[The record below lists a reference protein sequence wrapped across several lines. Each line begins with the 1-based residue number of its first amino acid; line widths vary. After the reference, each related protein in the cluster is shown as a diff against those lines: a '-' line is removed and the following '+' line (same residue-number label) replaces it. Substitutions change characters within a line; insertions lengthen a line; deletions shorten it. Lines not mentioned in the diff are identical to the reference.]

1 MNNSQIPSASQSMAR
16 VVDTMHGI
24 AQEELPRGAQVGIVV
39 SPPPSLVVKMN
50 NIEITAKDVYC
61 SRYLLPGY
69 TRHMVGQT
77 NNRGG
82 GSGDA
87 AYESHNHPVNND
99 ETLTD
104 TWKPGDRVALIPL
117 YTKEDMRGGQKF
129 IVFGKLRYLD

>member
-1 MNNSQIPSASQSMAR
+1 MAGIPSASQSAAAIVDVMHS
-16 VVDTMHGI
+16 VVQCD
-24 AQEELPRGAQVGIVV
+24 LPRGAQVGIVV

-77 NNRGG
+77 SDRAG

-87 AYESHNHPVNND
+87 AYESHNHPIDND
-99 ETLTD
+99 ETWTD
-104 TWKPGDRVALIPL
+104 TLKPGTLVLLIPIYGQNEQL
-117 YTKEDMRGGQKF
+117 YWLADSG
-129 IVFGKLRYLD
+129 VKL

>member
-1 MNNSQIPSASQSMAR
+1 MAGIPSASQSAAAIVDVMHS
-16 VVDTMHGI
+16 VVQGD
-24 AQEELPRGAQVGIVV
+24 LPRGAQVGIVV

-77 NNRGG
+77 SNRAG

-87 AYESHNHPVNND
+87 AYESHNHPIDND
-99 ETLTD
+99 ETWTD
-104 TWKPGDRVALIPL
+104 TLKPGTLVLLIPIYGQNEQL
-117 YTKEDMRGGQKF
+117 YWLADSG
-129 IVFGKLRYLD
+129 VKL

>member
-1 MNNSQIPSASQSMAR
+1 MAGIPSAAQSAAAIVDVMHS
-16 VVDTMHGI
+16 VVQGD
-24 AQEELPRGAQVGIVV
+24 LPRGAQVGIVV

-61 SRYLLPGY
+61 SRYLLPRY

-87 AYESHNHPVNND
+87 AYESHNHPIDND
-99 ETLTD
+99 ETWTD
-104 TWKPGDRVALIPL
+104 TLKPGTLVLLIPIYGQNEQL
-117 YTKEDMRGGQKF
+117 YWLADSG
-129 IVFGKLRYLD
+129 VKL

>member
-1 MNNSQIPSASQSMAR
+1 MAGIPSASQSAAAIVDVMHS
-16 VVDTMHGI
+16 VVQGD
-24 AQEELPRGAQVGIVV
+24 LPRGAQVGIVV

-77 NNRGG
+77 SNRGG

-87 AYESHNHPVNND
+87 AYESHNHPIDND
-99 ETLTD
+99 ETWTD
-104 TWKPGDRVALIPL
+104 TLKPGMLVLLIPIYGQNEQL
-117 YTKEDMRGGQKF
+117 YWLADSG
-129 IVFGKLRYLD
+129 VKL

>member
-1 MNNSQIPSASQSMAR
+1 MAGIPSASQSAAAIVDVMHS
-16 VVDTMHGI
+16 VVQGD
-24 AQEELPRGAQVGIVV
+24 LPRGAQVGIVV

-87 AYESHNHPVNND
+87 AYESHNHPIDND
-99 ETLTD
+99 ETWTD
-104 TWKPGDRVALIPL
+104 TLKQGTLVLLIPIYGQDEQL
-117 YTKEDMRGGQKF
+117 YWLADSG
-129 IVFGKLRYLD
+129 VKL

>member
-1 MNNSQIPSASQSMAR
+1 MAGIPSASQSAAAIVDVMHS
-16 VVDTMHGI
+16 VVQGD
-24 AQEELPRGAQVGIVV
+24 LPRGAQVGIVV

-77 NNRGG
+77 SDRAG

-87 AYESHNHPVNND
+87 AYESHNHPIDND
-99 ETLTD
+99 ETWTD
-104 TWKPGDRVALIPL
+104 TLKPGTLVLLIPIYGQNEQL
-117 YTKEDMRGGQKF
+117 YWLADSG
-129 IVFGKLRYLD
+129 VKL

>member
-1 MNNSQIPSASQSMAR
+1 MAGIPSASQSAAAIVDVMHS
-16 VVDTMHGI
+16 VVQGD
-24 AQEELPRGAQVGIVV
+24 LPRGAQVGIVV

-50 NIEITAKDVYC
+50 YIEITAKDVYC

-87 AYESHNHPVNND
+87 AYESHNHPIDND
-99 ETLTD
+99 ETWTD
-104 TWKPGDRVALIPL
+104 TLKPGTLVLLIPIYGQNEQL
-117 YTKEDMRGGQKF
+117 YWLADSG
-129 IVFGKLRYLD
+129 VKL

>member
-1 MNNSQIPSASQSMAR
+1 MAGIPSASQSAAAIVDVMHS
-16 VVDTMHGI
+16 VVQGD
-24 AQEELPRGAQVGIVV
+24 LPRGAQVGIVV

-77 NNRGG
+77 SNRGG

-87 AYESHNHPVNND
+87 AYESHNHPIDND
-99 ETLTD
+99 ETWTDTLKPGTLVLLIPIYGQNEQLYWLTD
-104 TWKPGDRVALIPL
+104 SGV
-117 YTKEDMRGGQKF
+117 
-129 IVFGKLRYLD
+129 KL

>member
-1 MNNSQIPSASQSMAR
+1 MAGIPSASQSAAAIVDVMHS
-16 VVDTMHGI
+16 VVQGD
-24 AQEELPRGAQVGIVV
+24 LPRGAQVGIVV

-69 TRHMVGQT
+69 TRHMVGHT

-87 AYESHNHPVNND
+87 AYESHNHPIDND
-99 ETLTD
+99 ETWTD
-104 TWKPGDRVALIPL
+104 TLKPGTLVLLIPIYGQDEQL
-117 YTKEDMRGGQKF
+117 YWLADSG
-129 IVFGKLRYLD
+129 VKL

>member
-1 MNNSQIPSASQSMAR
+1 MAGIPSASQSAAAIVDVMHS
-16 VVDTMHGI
+16 VVQSD
-24 AQEELPRGAQVGIVV
+24 LPRGAQVGIVV

-77 NNRGG
+77 SNRGG

-87 AYESHNHPVNND
+87 AYESHNHPIDND
-99 ETLTD
+99 ETWTD
-104 TWKPGDRVALIPL
+104 TLKPGTLVLLIPIYGQDEQL
-117 YTKEDMRGGQKF
+117 YWLADSG
-129 IVFGKLRYLD
+129 VKL

>member
-1 MNNSQIPSASQSMAR
+1 MAGIPSASQSAAAIVDVMHS
-16 VVDTMHGI
+16 VVQGD
-24 AQEELPRGAQVGIVV
+24 LPRGAQVGIVV

-77 NNRGG
+77 NNRGS

-87 AYESHNHPVNND
+87 AYESHNHPIDND
-99 ETLTD
+99 ETWTD
-104 TWKPGDRVALIPL
+104 TLKPGTLVLLIPIYGQDEQL
-117 YTKEDMRGGQKF
+117 YWLADSG
-129 IVFGKLRYLD
+129 VKL

>member
-1 MNNSQIPSASQSMAR
+1 MAGIPSASQSAAAIVDVMHS
-16 VVDTMHGI
+16 VVQGD
-24 AQEELPRGAQVGIVV
+24 LPRGAQVGIVV

-77 NNRGG
+77 DNRAG

-87 AYESHNHPVNND
+87 AYENHNHPVDND
-99 ETLTD
+99 ETWTD
-104 TWKPGDRVALIPL
+104 TLKPGTLVLLIPIYGQNEQL
-117 YTKEDMRGGQKF
+117 YWLADSG
-129 IVFGKLRYLD
+129 VKL

>member
-1 MNNSQIPSASQSMAR
+1 MAGIPSASQSAAAIVDVMHS
-16 VVDTMHGI
+16 VVQGD
-24 AQEELPRGAQVGIVV
+24 LPRGAQVGIVV

-69 TRHMVGQT
+69 TRHVVGQT

-87 AYESHNHPVNND
+87 AYESHNHPIDND
-99 ETLTD
+99 ETWTD
-104 TWKPGDRVALIPL
+104 TLKPGTLVLLIPIYGQDEQL
-117 YTKEDMRGGQKF
+117 YWLADSAG
-129 IVFGKLRYLD
+129 

>member
-1 MNNSQIPSASQSMAR
+1 MAGIPSASQSAAAIVDVMHS
-16 VVDTMHGI
+16 VVQGD
-24 AQEELPRGAQVGIVV
+24 LPRGAQVGIVV

-77 NNRGG
+77 SNRGG

-87 AYESHNHPVNND
+87 AYESHNHPIDND
-99 ETLTD
+99 ETWTD
-104 TWKPGDRVALIPL
+104 TLKPGTLVLLIPIYGQDEQL
-117 YTKEDMRGGQKF
+117 YWLADSG
-129 IVFGKLRYLD
+129 VKL

>member
-1 MNNSQIPSASQSMAR
+1 MAGIPSASQSAADIVDVMHS
-16 VVDTMHGI
+16 VVQGD
-24 AQEELPRGAQVGIVV
+24 LPRGAQVGIVV

-77 NNRGG
+77 SDRAG

-87 AYESHNHPVNND
+87 AYESHNHPIDND
-99 ETLTD
+99 ETWTD
-104 TWKPGDRVALIPL
+104 TLKPGTLVLLIPIYGQNEQL
-117 YTKEDMRGGQKF
+117 YWLADSG
-129 IVFGKLRYLD
+129 VKL

>member
-1 MNNSQIPSASQSMAR
+1 MAGIPSASQSAAAIVDVMHS
-16 VVDTMHGI
+16 VVQDD
-24 AQEELPRGAQVGIVV
+24 LPRGAQVGIVV

-87 AYESHNHPVNND
+87 AYESHNHPIDND
-99 ETLTD
+99 ETWTD
-104 TWKPGDRVALIPL
+104 TLNPGTLVLLIPIYGQNEQL
-117 YTKEDMRGGQKF
+117 YWLADSG
-129 IVFGKLRYLD
+129 VKL